1 MASPHSQESPERS
14 VTETSISAAENIA
27 AEACDDGRIVVAGTI
42 SRRDNSNCRNGDGH
56 SLSNGVRHDRRRI
69 THILVREN

>member
-1 MASPHSQESPERS
+1 MASFHSQESPERP
-14 VTETSISAAENIA
+14 VTETSISAVENIA
-27 AEACDDGRIVVAGTI
+27 AVACDDGQNVVAGPI
-42 SRRDNSNCRNGDGH
+42 SRRDNSHCRNGDGH